1 MGAMYRIICRKL
13 LILIRLAIVLS
24 LAGYSLSTA
33 TAAMHGPSSAG
44 ASAQI
49 SAVMQHGDGAQM
61 SAHDHHQ
68 TVSADDDGSNLAK
81 QECCKDFCIGLPS
94 SYPRIPLPARSSRR
108 SANSSTIGLRSAN
121 FSPSTALQVSE
132 QDLPVLTG

>member
-1 MGAMYRIICRKL
+1 MGAMYRIIYRKL
-13 LILIRLAIVLS
+13 LILIKLAIVLS

-81 QECCKDFCIGLPS
+81 QECCKDFCIGFAIIVSTNTIASPVIAS
-94 SYPRIPLPARSSRR
+94 IREFIDDRSSFGELQSLHRP
-108 SANSSTIGLRSAN
+108 
-121 FSPSTALQVSE
+121 PSL
-132 QDLPVLTG
+132 

>member
-13 LILIRLAIVLS
+13 LTLIRLAIVLS

-33 TAAMHGPSSAG
+33 TAAMHG

-81 QECCKDFCIGLPS
+81 QECCKDFCIGFAIIVSTNTIASPVIAS
-94 SYPRIPLPARSSRR
+94 IREFIDDRSSFGEIQSLHRP
-108 SANSSTIGLRSAN
+108 
-121 FSPSTALQVSE
+121 PSL
-132 QDLPVLTG
+132 

>member
-33 TAAMHGPSSAG
+33 TAAMHGPAAAG

-81 QECCKDFCIGLPS
+81 QECCKDFCIGFAIIVSTNTIASPVIAS
-94 SYPRIPLPARSSRR
+94 IREFIDDRSSFGELQSLHRP
-108 SANSSTIGLRSAN
+108 
-121 FSPSTALQVSE
+121 PSL
-132 QDLPVLTG
+132 

>member
-44 ASAQI
+44 AAAQI

-61 SAHDHHQ
+61 STHDRHQ
-68 TVSADDDGSNLAK
+68 TASADDDGSNLAK
-81 QECCKDFCIGLPS
+81 QECCKDFCIGFAIIVSAKTMAGPVVAS
-94 SYPRIPLPARSSRR
+94 IREFIDDR
-108 SANSSTIGLRSAN
+108 SAFGEIQSLHRP
-121 FSPSTALQVSE
+121 PSL
-132 QDLPVLTG
+132 